1 LNNAGDLIDPNFQ
14 TIGGATRNYLA
25 ALNTSNGTVTNW
37 NPDPNGIVLSLAA
50 NAGIVYAGGSFTTI
64 GPAGNNVGRN
74 RLAAL
79 DAITGIPTA
88 WNPGASN
95 TVGSLAVSGS
105 AVYAGGTFTSF
116 TGGITRNRLAALN
129 INTGIPTD
137 WNPNSGG
144 TINSIVVGTSGV
156 YAGGGFST
164 IGSVSLRNFAAFP
177 ITSVDWGGSSGGS
190 WNQASNWIPGIIPGS
205 TLDVSIASGYPL
217 MDVDFSLPAGKTLTL
232 SGTGSLTVAPDK
244 SLTVAGTADF
254 GGKSVTFKS
263 DATGTARLG
272 AVTGTLSNATNVTVE
287 RYLPLGRKWRM
298 LTAPL
303 KGSTN
308 TSIFYNWQNNDVVSA
323 GKGVEI
329 WGTGGDANPSNSN
342 SGMAIGGGASMRSY
356 GSSGWS
362 NVTNTNSTLL
372 FDNTTNYGYALFATG
387 PYNNGAGVGSPSTA
401 AQNTTLSATG
411 TLITGDHTKSFTATT
426 ANQYFLV
433 GNPYASPVNP
443 RSFASNRTNL
453 NDKLWMWDAKP
464 GVGTGNG
471 LGRYVSFDLSI
482 NEYIPL
488 GNGYPDHNVMIQSG
502 QAFFV
507 QATSSGVPTEL
518 VFRESSK
525 NANGASGM
533 MGNTTATPKA
543 RMRLTLQQPITGDS
557 TENLDGAVAVF
568 HAEGKPGLDPLDGSK
583 LMNSSENIFFRR
595 EERSLTFEHRP
606 MVTSTD
612 TLQLRMSNL
621 QARSYRLQAEGA
633 DFPDTDGV
641 SAELIDRFTGRSVPV
656 SLKGKT
662 DHAFTVTSDSL
673 STGDRFLVVFRRAA
687 APVVV
692 TPDRDANS
700 TGLKLY
706 PNPVRENL
714 QVSVNVSMTGPYTV
728 QVVSGSGEPV
738 WMRTGIA
745 SGTKRVEI
753 NTSGMVSG
761 VYHLVL
767 TDAQGVRTV
776 KKFVKE

>member
-1 LNNAGDLIDPNFQ
+1 
-14 TIGGATRNYLA
+14 
-25 ALNTSNGTVTNW
+25 
-37 NPDPNGIVLSLAA
+37 
-50 NAGIVYAGGSFTTI
+50 
-64 GPAGNNVGRN
+64 
-74 RLAAL
+74 
-79 DAITGIPTA
+79 
-88 WNPGASN
+88 
-95 TVGSLAVSGS
+95 
-105 AVYAGGTFTSF
+105 
-116 TGGITRNRLAALN
+116 
-129 INTGIPTD
+129 
-137 WNPNSGG
+137 
-144 TINSIVVGTSGV
+144 
-156 YAGGGFST
+156 
-164 IGSVSLRNFAAFP
+164 
-177 ITSVDWGGSSGGS
+177 VD
-190 WNQASNWIPGIIPGS
+190 
-205 TLDVSIASGYPL
+205 
-217 MDVDFSLPAGKTLTL
+217 
-232 SGTGSLTVAPDK
+232 
-244 SLTVAGTADF
+244 
-254 GGKSVTFKS
+254 
-263 DATGTARLG
+263 
-272 AVTGTLSNATNVTVE
+272 
-287 RYLPLGRKWRM
+287 
-298 LTAPL
+298 
-303 KGSTN
+303 
-308 TSIFYNWQNNDVVSA
+308 
-323 GKGVEI
+323 
-329 WGTGGDANPSNSN
+329 
-342 SGMAIGGGASMRSY
+342 
-356 GSSGWS
+356 
-362 NVTNTNSTLL
+362 
-372 FDNTTNYGYALFATG
+372 
-387 PYNNGAGVGSPSTA
+387 
-401 AQNTTLSATG
+401 
-411 TLITGDHTKSFTATT
+411 
-426 ANQYFLV
+426 
-433 GNPYASPVNP
+433 P

-453 NDKLWMWDAKP
+453 NGQFWMWDAKP
-464 GVGTGNG
+464 GNGVGRG
-471 LGRYVSFDLSI
+471 LGSYVSFDLSS
-482 NEYIPL
+482 NTYSVT
-488 GNGYPDHNVMIQSG
+488 GNGFADNNVMIQSG

-507 QATSSGVPTEL
+507 QSTASGAATL
-518 VFRESSK
+518 VFRESGK
-525 NANGASGM
+525 NANGSHAM
-533 MGNTTATPKA
+533 MGDENRTPKA
-543 RMRLTLQQPITGDS
+543 LLRLTLQQTLTGDS